1 MSDETRLIGKDPGG
15 VVENESLG
23 GAAIMEYAK
32 ACRATGYRLSFGDFL
47 ELWQLVMKYGVGWR
61 RLLVAYGVPTR

>member
-1 MSDETRLIGKDPGG
+1 
-15 VVENESLG
+15 
-23 GAAIMEYAK
+23 MEYAK